1 MQNYIK
7 LLAFHILFHSLT
19 FFKSD
24 LWAVQQNLFT
34 ICLPSMPFAAKVQKK
49 YKKKEYY
56 KQKNE
61 TAYLLFSPKGRK
73 PRSD

>member
-1 MQNYIK
+1 M
-7 LLAFHILFHSLT
+7 S
-19 FFKSD
+19 
-24 LWAVQQNLFT
+24 
-34 ICLPSMPFAAKVQKK
+34 FAAKVQKK

>member
-24 LWAVQQNLFT
+24 LWAVQQNQFT

-56 KQKNE
+56 KQK
-61 TAYLLFSPKGRK
+61 K
-73 PRSD
+73 